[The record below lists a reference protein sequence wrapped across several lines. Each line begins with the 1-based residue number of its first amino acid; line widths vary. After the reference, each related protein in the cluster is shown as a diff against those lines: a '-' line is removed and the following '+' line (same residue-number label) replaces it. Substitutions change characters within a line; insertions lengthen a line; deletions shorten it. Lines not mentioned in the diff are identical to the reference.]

1 MRNVSL
7 KVLVKSLKFLFKKG
21 YEPCHLELWLRPDK
35 YINFIKP
42 LIASATDRTK
52 LLTPIVQKV
61 DSATH
66 HINLYR
72 VDSVI
77 VFPNTYPLDSDLSD
91 G

>member
-1 MRNVSL
+1 M
-7 KVLVKSLKFLFKKG
+7 
-21 YEPCHLELWLRPDK
+21 
-35 YINFIKP
+35 NFIKP

-52 LLTPIVQKV
+52 LLAPIVQKV

-66 HINLYR
+66 HINFYP

-77 VFPNTYPLDSDLSD
+77 VFATAYPLDSDLSD